1 MIPKNTKVTQFAT
14 EIPPLPQGPPEYLRM
29 DFISATTSFFYHME
43 RESRAYSDILQSFQK
58 FKFTMDCDHMAL
70 TLLRVIYAKFYQSFK
85 TCKDS
90 VVVMK
95 QMTANDGSKRLQSIN
110 NVETLMGNSV
120 TQDKGH
126 VIDFSEDY
134 SDIDYAILVYN
145 RKLMDE
151 MIHQSMEA
159 DSPPVTELESLSK
172 TPHDSHFHFGPVLQP
187 CFVPRRRLFFLTIR
201 GESVSLFLYNVNAE
215 TTVKIKE
222 IVERALYWNNARSR
236 LLREIGLHK
245 MQITH
250 LSTLKSI
257 DPKVNFY
264 QLLTW
269 RDPELLIT
277 HDYPPE
283 NIKTAD
289 FAKIP
294 KKYARMFL
302 KIYRFSDPSYVLKQ
316 NTTAKFDDQIAQML
330 SMREEIKEMLSDFQ
344 LFGHYHN
351 LFLNPNLHQK
361 SSNKNSDEIKIHMD
375 EDVLMR
381 LLTRCE
387 EAHYVQTPL
396 LLFPEWRKKV
406 AAIRAIGTE
415 FGSIGKRKHSAPAK
429 GMAKK
434 QQLSLEPK
442 MKPRS
447 KTVNVTMLPTL
458 NRTSSGEEPCSLKI
472 QFMLAQ
478 EYTNYLVKNLGAKRL
493 FIQSTTAETRN
504 NYAIEYTQSTT
515 VSPIVWLYLSYP
527 GGFILLHLSFIE
539 PYFCL
544 RILFWNRGQLFEDQS
559 IQDLR
564 SFIKE
569 KNQIISKCH
578 LHSFTYDFHLRMVK
592 TYLVG
597 GTQLLFNRGYNTTA
611 FLIDFLQYYSC
622 RPPSAR
628 NCIYEEN
635 CPFDALKV
643 PGTSVWENFLD
654 KESKYGW
661 KVVRLKNVEKDSSDE
676 FMLVSEASKKVFD
689 QEYEGVRVI
698 TNVLKG
704 NTSKDHKLL
713 IRYYVIM
720 VSRDTEN
727 PLLDALYTLHDPIP
741 PGEFKRLPTEL
752 YPDLELED
760 EFPLDFD
767 VAYDSDARQS
777 SGSNSDKSQR
787 HKNRQSMQSIAS
799 LASGN
804 NSNDRLS
811 DFDPTPFRGGYV
823 SPCPSPMSQTL
834 VDFSQMTPLAT
845 QPGYFDA
852 LELKN
857 KLSTQ
862 AAMIQKVPPRG
873 HRKNASISSELRIQG
888 AIPPEQ
894 VTYVHYFNNL
904 QKKLQLELE
913 EFARASK
920 VELEKLVQQAD
931 RECHVEMVRN

>member
-1 MIPKNTKVTQFAT
+1 
-14 EIPPLPQGPPEYLRM
+14 
-29 DFISATTSFFYHME
+29 
-43 RESRAYSDILQSFQK
+43 
-58 FKFTMDCDHMAL
+58 
-70 TLLRVIYAKFYQSFK
+70 
-85 TCKDS
+85 
-90 VVVMK
+90 
-95 QMTANDGSKRLQSIN
+95 
-110 NVETLMGNSV
+110 
-120 TQDKGH
+120 
-126 VIDFSEDY
+126 
-134 SDIDYAILVYN
+134 
-145 RKLMDE
+145 
-151 MIHQSMEA
+151 
-159 DSPPVTELESLSK
+159 
-172 TPHDSHFHFGPVLQP
+172 
-187 CFVPRRRLFFLTIR
+187 
-201 GESVSLFLYNVNAE
+201 
-215 TTVKIKE
+215 
-222 IVERALYWNNARSR
+222 
-236 LLREIGLHK
+236 
-245 MQITH
+245 
-250 LSTLKSI
+250 
-257 DPKVNFY
+257 
-264 QLLTW
+264 
-269 RDPELLIT
+269 
-277 HDYPPE
+277 
-283 NIKTAD
+283 
-289 FAKIP
+289 
-294 KKYARMFL
+294 
-302 KIYRFSDPSYVLKQ
+302 
-316 NTTAKFDDQIAQML
+316 
-330 SMREEIKEMLSDFQ
+330 
-344 LFGHYHN
+344 
-351 LFLNPNLHQK
+351 
-361 SSNKNSDEIKIHMD
+361 
-375 EDVLMR
+375 
-381 LLTRCE
+381 
-387 EAHYVQTPL
+387 
-396 LLFPEWRKKV
+396 
-406 AAIRAIGTE
+406 
-415 FGSIGKRKHSAPAK
+415 
-429 GMAKK
+429 
-434 QQLSLEPK
+434 
-442 MKPRS
+442 
-447 KTVNVTMLPTL
+447 
-458 NRTSSGEEPCSLKI
+458 
-472 QFMLAQ
+472 MLAQ
-478 EYTNYLVKNLGAKRL
+478 EYTNYLIKNLGAKRL
-493 FIQSTTAETRN
+493 FIQSTTPETRN
-504 NYAIEYTQSTT
+504 NYGIEYTQSTT
-515 VSPIVWLYLSYP
+515 VSPIVWLYLAYP

-539 PYFCL
+539 PYFL
-544 RILFWNRGQLFEDQS
+544 LFWNRGQLYEDQT

-720 VSRDTEN
+720 VSKDIEN

-834 VDFSQMTPLAT
+834 VDFSQMTPLAS
-845 QPGYFDA
+845 QPGNFDA
-852 LELKN
+852 IELKN

-920 VELEKLVQQAD
+920 VELEKLVQLAD
-931 RECHVEMVRN
+931 RECHVEMDIENPLLDALYTLHDPIPPGEFKRLPTELYPDLELEDEFPLDFDVAYDSDARQSSGSNSDKSQRHKNRQSMQSIASLASGNNSNDRLSDFDQTPFRGGYLWRKLLSMNSINYRKQQTSILTQIGNR